1 MSNFHGPEHDGVSSN
16 ESTAD
21 AHARIALEHSAMVS
35 AKLAIARWSNGSLG
49 EHAPLSA
56 LDEVASRG
64 RWLTQAQRQ
73 FQDWLEH
80 GGFAQHEIDFHNTQS
95 NDAARAPAP
104 GNSTHDNFYV
114 D

>member
-1 MSNFHGPEHDGVSSN
+1 MSIFNGPEQDGVSSN
-16 ESTAD
+16 ESMAD
-21 AHARIALEHSAMVS
+21 AHTRIALEHSAMVS
-35 AKLAIARWSNGSLG
+35 AQLAIARWSNGTLG

-80 GGFAQHEIDFHNTQS
+80 GGFAQHEIDYQITQS
-95 NDAARAPAP
+95 NDDTRAASP
-104 GNSTHDNFYV
+104 GNSTHDNLCV